1 MMETST
7 VSMSTI
13 CKLAMVSNLEKVA
26 NFFVVHYSSNIATVT
41 NFLTIPKLI
50 MLPNRATV
58 TDFGNLCL
66 LGGGGVYSV
75 EIWVEVCVR
84 PAAGN
89 PYPIS
94 DQNL

>member
-66 LGGGGVYSV
+66 LGGGGG
-75 EIWVEVCVR
+75 CT
-84 PAAGN
+84 P
-89 PYPIS
+89 
-94 DQNL
+94 